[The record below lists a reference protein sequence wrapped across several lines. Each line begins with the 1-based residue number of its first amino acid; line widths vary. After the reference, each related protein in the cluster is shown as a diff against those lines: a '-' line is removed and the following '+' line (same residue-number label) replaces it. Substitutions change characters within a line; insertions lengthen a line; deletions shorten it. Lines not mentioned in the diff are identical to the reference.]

1 MCLVSLTGMQ
11 GKSSDLP
18 IPRWCIIALWQ
29 LCQAKWY
36 QSVWSVS
43 CLLDPHRGHYQS
55 HHAVI
60 TTPLVRQLVEYWCLR
75 CQVSKDQWAL
85 TRLRWPMDAEADP
98 CQLRWSVCAKWMLI
112 YCLSIDGSDL
122 GGGGWLMAPN
132 GHIIQASLL
141 LSCCFVFVKLLAVNK
156 FTTWWAWF
164 IGLKWMRGNSGYLSE
179 PENLCTIGLYRSVQL
194 QGLYDVCL
202 ADTRCVLGVIY
213 HNVE

>member
-1 MCLVSLTGMQ
+1 MKSSDRAVTLCWYSNTGIAVLALLYNIWKKKIGCVSSFINWHAGK
-11 GKSSDLP
+11 KSSDLP
-18 IPRWCIIALWQ
+18 IPWWCIIALWQ

-75 CQVSKDQWAL
+75 CQVSKDRWAL

-98 CQLRWSVCAKWMLI
+98 CQLRWSACAKWMLI

-122 GGGGWLMAPN
+122 GGVGWLMAPN
-132 GHIIQASLL
+132 GHIIPLHQLPY
-141 LSCCFVFVKLLAVNK
+141 CFLAAL
-156 FTTWWAWF
+156 F
-164 IGLKWMRGNSGYLSE
+164 L
-179 PENLCTIGLYRSVQL
+179 
-194 QGLYDVCL
+194 
-202 ADTRCVLGVIY
+202 
-213 HNVE
+213 

>member
-1 MCLVSLTGMQ
+1 MSSFINWHAGK
-11 GKSSDLP
+11 KSSDLP
-18 IPRWCIIALWQ
+18 IPWWCIIALWQ

-75 CQVSKDQWAL
+75 CQVSKDRWAL

-112 YCLSIDGSDL
+112 YCPSIDGSDL

-132 GHIIQASLL
+132 GHIIPLHQLPY
-141 LSCCFVFVKLLAVNK
+141 CFFAALFL
-156 FTTWWAWF
+156 
-164 IGLKWMRGNSGYLSE
+164 
-179 PENLCTIGLYRSVQL
+179 
-194 QGLYDVCL
+194 
-202 ADTRCVLGVIY
+202 
-213 HNVE
+213 